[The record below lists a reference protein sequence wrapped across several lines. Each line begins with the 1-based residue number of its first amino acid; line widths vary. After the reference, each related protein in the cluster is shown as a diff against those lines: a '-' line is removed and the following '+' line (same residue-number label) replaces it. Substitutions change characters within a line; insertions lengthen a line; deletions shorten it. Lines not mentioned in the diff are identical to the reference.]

1 MIISGIVTATLRTVN
16 HMIIYLIMNISCIIM
31 FFLLGFYEKIYLD
44 EESPDHLFYV
54 YYVSRVYTYLSMAFC
69 ICFFIILMRTTL
81 RARFKT
87 SCSSE
92 INTNDREIR
101 RIYKWYYLQKTLC
114 HAQIIVALFL
124 HFSYLYALM
133 PEDTIELLSFLKIIP
148 WPNASLCIIAF
159 TMIKGVRMESNRT
172 MFVFYVTNLILYG
185 FYIYLLK
192 NGLFRERK
200 FETVNYSIK
209 PFLIIPSCITLV
221 TIINSIICQRNFGKG
236 LKIYL
241 NYEPKIIEE
250 LIIYNDDINQC
261 YKDDDVE
268 TASTDSII

>member
-1 MIISGIVTATLRTVN
+1 
-16 HMIIYLIMNISCIIM
+16 MNIHFS
-31 FFLLGFYEKIYLD
+31 L
-44 EESPDHLFYV
+44 SHV
-54 YYVSRVYTYLSMAFC
+54 YYVSHVYLYLELAFWAC
-69 ICFFIILMRTTL
+69 YIIVIMSITLGSRFI
-81 RARFKT
+81 T
-87 SCSSE
+87 SYRID
-92 INTNDREIR
+92 INTKDREIQ

-124 HFSYLYALM
+124 HFSYIYAFM
-133 PEDTIELLSFLKIIP
+133 PEETISLFSFLKIIP

-192 NGLFRERK
+192 NGLFQERK
-200 FETVNYSIK
+200 FKRVNYSIK

-250 LIIYNDDINQC
+250 LIIYSSDINQC
-261 YKDDDVE
+261 YKDDVE

>member
-1 MIISGIVTATLRTVN
+1 
-16 HMIIYLIMNISCIIM
+16 M

-133 PEDTIELLSFLKIIP
+133 PEDIELLSFLKIIP

-192 NGLFRERK
+192 MNY
-200 FETVNYSIK
+200 FE
-209 PFLIIPSCITLV
+209 
-221 TIINSIICQRNFGKG
+221 RNFGKG